1 MIERS
6 SYSDCKGAKMTGLWI
21 LGSGSAGNAIY
32 LSSGQT
38 RILVDIGFGPKQLSQ
53 RLELVGADP
62 SKIDAVLISHEHTD
76 HIRGLKFLKYYPNI
90 SCYANRLTAEAINDA
105 SGSLPE
111 NLRLFSN
118 GDAFSIGDIAIN
130 PFSVLHD
137 AVDPVGF
144 EILCNGLKVTV
155 ATDLGFVTR
164 LVRERMKESDCVIVE
179 ANHDVD
185 LLKNDLHRPWSL
197 KQRILAKT
205 GHLSNESA
213 GKLVAEIA
221 HEALK
226 TVVLAHI
233 SRDCNTPAMARTT
246 VEKHLAKAHISH
258 IPIIVAKQ
266 HEVSGRIEFL

>member
-1 MIERS
+1 MEAVAYRHHE
-6 SYSDCKGAKMTGLWI
+6 ATEMTGLWI

-32 LSSGQT
+32 LSSRKT
-38 RILVDIGFGPKQLSQ
+38 RILIDIGFGPRQLLQ
-53 RLELVGADP
+53 RLQKIGADP
-62 SKIDAVLISHEHTD
+62 SQIEAVLISHEHTD
-76 HIRGLKFLKYYPNI
+76 HVRGLKLLRYHPNI
-90 SCYANRLTAEAINDA
+90 ACYANRLTAEAINGA
-105 SGSLPE
+105 IGSLPE
-111 NLRLFSN
+111 NLRLFTN
-118 GDAFSIGDIAIN
+118 GDPFSIGDVTIN

-144 EILCNGLKVTV
+144 EILCDGLKMTV

-164 LVRERMKESDCVIVE
+164 LVRERMKDSDCLIIE

-213 GKLVAEIA
+213 GRLVAEVA
-221 HEALK
+221 HDRLK

-233 SRDCNTPAMARTT
+233 SRDCNTPAMARAT
-246 VEKHLAKAHISH
+246 VKKHLTKAGKGNT
-258 IPIIVAKQ
+258 PILVAKQ
-266 HEVSGRIEFL
+266 HEVSERILYS